1 MPCTSFTS
9 APQVVRNHLI
19 TKYRSTHQFHQ
30 ALADLVPAITLLQV
44 SLDILSVAASS
55 NRSHGTKYFKNSLLP
70 TMWDSLDLGLTHP
83 TFDQPTQFAV
93 NEHEN
98 RPSMGGLGELNS
110 ITAHGRPSRATMTLN
125 TNDWSS
131 TSSTY
136 SCHTAQQPRYNIVTS
151 SIPNRQVFNP
161 SIETPQYT
169 TPPLTKS
176 SPKPSPP
183 PEENLWRWV
192 LVGILFCIVIVI
204 VCMGA
209 ILNRYHMTGE
219 HRFRRSMRRIRR
231 RVPEIA
237 HELRVLRP
245 GFDGADEERGDS
257 SSSSSSSSSMP
268 QRLLQQQQTSDWDET
283 DFSSEFPSHQLGGS
297 AAYLPLS
304 TGSDGSEGS
313 RREVQ
318 VRNETSMAADAPVR
332 LREENSDGED
342 RAQDVREQQAA
353 EASPIPAPLAEEPHS
368 LEEYIEEYNNRRRP
382 HERQRSSAA

>member
-1 MPCTSFTS
+1 MPGGGRGGSDGGDDNSSSSLTPETLNIIIPVVIV
-9 APQVVRNHLI
+9 AVGIILIIIAIIAVRKMRRRHPEIKAYGDQVLG
-19 TKYRSTHQFHQ
+19 
-30 ALADLVPAITLLQV
+30 
-44 SLDILSVAASS
+44 AASS

-192 LVGILFCIVIVI
+192 LVSVLFCI
-204 VCMGA
+204 
-209 ILNRYHMTGE
+209 
-219 HRFRRSMRRIRR
+219 
-231 RVPEIA
+231 
-237 HELRVLRP
+237 
-245 GFDGADEERGDS
+245 
-257 SSSSSSSSSMP
+257 
-268 QRLLQQQQTSDWDET
+268 QTSDWDET
-283 DFSSEFPSHQLGGS
+283 GFSSESPRHHPLAGS
-297 AAYLPLS
+297 TPYHPLS
-304 TGSDGSEGS
+304 AGSDGSEGS
-313 RREVQ
+313 RQEVQ

-332 LREENSDGED
+332 LREENRDGED
-342 RAQDVREQQAA
+342 PAQDVREQQAA
-353 EASPIPAPLAEEPHS
+353 DASPISAPLAGEPQS